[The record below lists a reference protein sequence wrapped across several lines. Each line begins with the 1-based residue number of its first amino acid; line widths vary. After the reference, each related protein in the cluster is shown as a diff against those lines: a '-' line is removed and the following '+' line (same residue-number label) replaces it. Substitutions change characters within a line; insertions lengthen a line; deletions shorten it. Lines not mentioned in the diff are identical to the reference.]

1 MHSMKAQGE
10 SAHAASAKSLH
21 SCSRWHSHSWL
32 CATRK
37 YHTISTGRSARA
49 TAGVLQKLL
58 MSHVRESIA
67 LVALFLITGATVRA
81 TSKPVRV
88 DSGAISGTTDQN
100 GVTAY
105 LGIPFAAPPVG
116 PLRWRPP
123 QPVAHWS
130 GVRQANQF
138 GASCMQNEVGS
149 RLPWT
154 PEFMTHGPIS
164 EDCLFLNVWS
174 AAKSASEKQA
184 VMVFIYGGGF
194 NEGSS
199 SVPVYTGAEL
209 ARKGAV
215 VVTLN
220 YRVGPL
226 GFLVYPELTKESPH
240 HSSGNYG
247 LLDQIAALK
256 WVQRNIAAFGGDPN
270 RVMIFGQSAGA
281 ISVADLMRSPLAQ
294 GLFARAIA
302 ESGPGLFPEN
312 LLGSGTFE
320 QREQQ
325 GVKYAEA
332 RGAHSLA
339 ELRALPADDFY
350 KPAPGSTSGP
360 PGVGGPVTD
369 GWVLAEDRPA
379 HQVPLIVGMVAGDA
393 PFASGFGPPVTPTVA
408 GYTSNAQKT
417 YGDLAATFLKLYPTA
432 SDQDVPAAKR
442 ASQTDR
448 ARVSIDVWC
457 EDQAKRSGTVYTYYF
472 DRPIPWPAHP
482 EFGAFHTSEV
492 PYIFETIKLLDRPWQ
507 PEDFKLSEIM
517 ASYWSNFAKKGDPNA
532 PDSDRAALAQ
542 WPMYEPESHTTM
554 ELGDHVGP
562 IPEADPARVQ
572 FFLDYFKKQ

>member
-1 MHSMKAQGE
+1 
-10 SAHAASAKSLH
+10 
-21 SCSRWHSHSWL
+21 
-32 CATRK
+32 
-37 YHTISTGRSARA
+37 
-49 TAGVLQKLL
+49 
-58 MSHVRESIA
+58 MSHVRKSIA
-67 LVALFLITGATVRA
+67 LVALFLITSATLRA
-81 TSKPVRV
+81 ASGPLRI
-88 DSGAISGTTDQN
+88 DSGLISGTTDAS
-100 GVTAY
+100 GITAY

-123 QPVAHWS
+123 QPVARWE

-138 GASCMQNEVGS
+138 GASCMQDEVGS

-174 AAKSASEKQA
+174 AAKSAGDKQA

-199 SVPVYTGAEL
+199 SVPVYNGAEL
-209 ARKGAV
+209 ASKGVV

-226 GFLVYPELTKESPH
+226 GFLVYPELTKESPQ

-256 WVQRNIAAFGGDPN
+256 WVRGNIDAFGGNPS

-281 ISVADLMRSPLAQ
+281 ISVADLMRSPLAK

-312 LLGSGTFE
+312 LLGGGTFE

-350 KPAPGSTSGP
+350 RPPPGSTSGP

-369 GWVLAEDRPA
+369 GWVLTAEHPA
-379 HQVPLIVGMVAGDA
+379 HQVPLILGMVAGDA
-393 PFASGFGPPVTPTVA
+393 AFASGLGPPVAPMVA
-408 GYTSNAQKT
+408 NYENAVRKT
-417 YGDLAATFLKLYPTA
+417 YGDMAATFLKLYPA
-432 SDQDVPAAKR
+432 ANDQDVPAAKR

-457 EDQAKRSGTVYTYYF
+457 ENQVKRSGIVYTYYF
-472 DRPIPWPAHP
+472 DHSVPWPAHP

-517 ASYWSNFAKKGDPNA
+517 ASYWSNFAKKGDPNGVH
-532 PDSDRAALAQ
+532 SNGLALPQ
-542 WPMYEPESHTTM
+542 WPVYQPDSHTTM

-562 IPEADPARVQ
+562 IPEADSAKVS
-572 FFLDYFKKQ
+572 FFVAYFKK